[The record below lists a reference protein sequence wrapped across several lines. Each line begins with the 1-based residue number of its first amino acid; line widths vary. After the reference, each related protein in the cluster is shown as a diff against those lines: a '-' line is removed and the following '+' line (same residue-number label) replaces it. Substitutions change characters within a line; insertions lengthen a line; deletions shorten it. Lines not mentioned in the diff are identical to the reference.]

1 MQAVAVFINELAQS
15 LEGKS
20 NPVEKKS
27 QWLKEYKEQL
37 ENEPNNAVKDAIMDA
52 LEDDAIMDAL
62 KDID

>member
-37 ENEPNNAVKDAIMDA
+37 ENEINDAIMDA
-52 LEDDAIMDAL
+52 LED
-62 KDID
+62 ID